1 MYERKGHNGFKLKNG
16 KGNTGGSKFC
26 VSVAL
31 IPLLP
36 LNRRDEDCRER
47 GEIFQPG
54 GNFFS
59 GQKKNTRQSISSLGG
74 DKNDR
79 GKYMKAAGNNL
90 IHLSTFILMWCG
102 SWRKQD

>member
-1 MYERKGHNGFKLKNG
+1 MYERKGHNGFKLKNR
-16 KGNTGGSKFC
+16 KGDIGGSKFC

-54 GNFFS
+54 GNFFLDR
-59 GQKKNTRQSISSLGG
+59 KRTPDSLFPLWVVIKTTGG
-74 DKNDR
+74 N
-79 GKYMKAAGNNL
+79 
-90 IHLSTFILMWCG
+90 I
-102 SWRKQD
+102 